1 MARVRVLVDP
11 ETAAAAAA
19 AVSGRLAPPTH
30 AVVKGNVKKWM
41 QVLEISDCNAEI
53 KTENDKDSG
62 LPDTR
67 TSFTVKF
74 IVPPD
79 VDSSDPNNGRP
90 FTQWYDI
97 REEAFHN
104 PGHPRY
110 KGTNYAIGRLNS
122 LLRAT
127 GFEVPHGEMADFGE
141 FLSADEG
148 ERSQV
153 VGLRV
158 NALIREYEDNN
169 GQLRQT
175 VDDFLP
181 AD

>member
-19 AVSGRLAPPTH
+19 AVSGRLIAPESAT
-30 AVVKGNVKKWM
+30 VKGKTKKWM

-53 KTENDKDSG
+53 KTEADKDG
-62 LPDTR
+62 VPDTR

-79 VDSSDPNNGRP
+79 IDAADPNNGKP

-104 PGHPRY
+104 PTHPRY
-110 KGTNYAIGRLNS
+110 KGTNFAIGRLNS

-127 GFEVPHGEMADFGE
+127 GIEIPPGEMVDYGE
-141 FLSADEG
+141 YLSADAG
-148 ERSQV
+148 ERSMV

-169 GQLRQT
+169 SGQTRQT
-175 VDDFLP
+175 VDEYLSV
-181 AD
+181 